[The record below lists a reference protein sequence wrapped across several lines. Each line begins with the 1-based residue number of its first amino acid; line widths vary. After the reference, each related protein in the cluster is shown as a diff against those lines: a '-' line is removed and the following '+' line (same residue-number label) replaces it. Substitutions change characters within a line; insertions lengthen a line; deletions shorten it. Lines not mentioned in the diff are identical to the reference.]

1 MKISQFDIISA
12 GEALVDLVSH
22 RKGEQ
27 LTEAYLFEKLPGGS
41 AANIAVNM
49 SQLGNT
55 AVLLSAIGNDGFGDY
70 LKKHLRSKGVEVGCL
85 QVVPDL
91 PTSLVVASD
100 KPGSPEFK
108 AYRGADVHI
117 RATCFPRELLQHCR
131 IFHTSLFA
139 LSKNPSRKSILELAE
154 LAVEKGAQL
163 SLDINYAAQVWSDR
177 SKALGIVDRLL
188 SMGPLV
194 KLSEKDASYLY
205 REPLHPHKVMER
217 LLKGGARL
225 VSLTV
230 GKRGS
235 YVAAQDSSSPV
246 MVPAREVDKVANI
259 PGAGDA
265 YWSGFLH
272 KYLKGKSIEECAA
285 YGAEMAAVKLQ
296 VPNPLNNPSTSAVTE

>member
-12 GEALVDLVSH
+12 GEVLVDLLSH
-22 RKGEQ
+22 RKGEH
-27 LTEAYLFEKLPGGS
+27 LTEASLFEKMPGGS
-41 AANIAVNM
+41 AANIAENM
-49 SQLGNT
+49 AQLGNST
-55 AVLLSAIGNDGFGDY
+55 ALLSAIGNDGFGDY
-70 LKKHLRSKGVEVGCL
+70 LKKHLKASGVEVGCL

-100 KPGSPEFK
+100 KPGSPEFQ

-131 IFHTSLFA
+131 IFHTTLFA

-154 LAVEKGAQL
+154 LAVQKGAQL
-163 SLDINYAAQVWSDR
+163 SLDMNYAAHAWSDR
-177 SKALGIVDRLL
+177 NKALSIVDRLL

-194 KLSEKDASYLY
+194 KLSEKDASSLY
-205 REPLHPHKVMER
+205 REPMHPHKVMER

-235 YVAAQDSSSPV
+235 YVAAQDSPSPL
-246 MVPAREVDKVANI
+246 MVPAHEVDKVANI

-272 KYLKGKSIEECAA
+272 MYLKGKALKECAA
-285 YGAEMAAVKLQ
+285 YGAELAAAKLQ
-296 VPNPLNNPSTSAVTE
+296 IPNPQNSTPAALVK

>member
-1 MKISQFDIISA
+1 MKISQFDILSA
-12 GEALVDLVSH
+12 GEFLVDLVSH
-22 RKGEQ
+22 RKGQ
-27 LTEAYLFEKLPGGS
+27 HLTDASLFERMPGGS

-49 SQLGNT
+49 AQLGNS
-55 AVLLSAIGNDGFGDY
+55 AVLLSAIGNDGFGEY
-70 LKKHLRSKGVEVGCL
+70 LKKHLKASGVDTSSL

-100 KPGSPEFK
+100 KPGSPEFQ

-154 LAVEKGAQL
+154 SAVDKGAQL
-163 SLDINYAAQVWSDR
+163 SLDLNYATQVWSDR
-177 SKALGIVDRLL
+177 HKALSVVDRLL
-188 SMGPLV
+188 EMQPLV
-194 KLSEKDASYLY
+194 KLSEKDGSYLY
-205 REPLHPHKVMER
+205 REPIHPYKVMER
-217 LLKGGARL
+217 LLNRGARL

-230 GKRGS
+230 GKKGS
-235 YVAAQDSSSPV
+235 YVASGEKPDPQ
-246 MVPAREVDKVANI
+246 MVPAHEVVKVANI

-272 KYLKGKSIEECAA
+272 MYLKGKNIKECAA
-285 YGAEMAAVKLQ
+285 FGAKTAAAKLQ
-296 VPNPLNNPSTSAVTE
+296 VPNPQNKVQSAVL